1 MHLGSV
7 VRVYDDML
15 VISRR
20 EFALGGSLGQDW
32 IMPLGKRARH
42 PFSREELQK
51 VIGEPQFRAGAKLVV
66 AERSDASGID
76 IKIPLAD
83 GNPKSRVYAYEVE
96 IAGETGKLC
105 KAVYAAGCNLGMGH
119 EPDGSMTTLQIMK
132 SEIPKGKMRT
142 VSVAPLTSLGTKG
155 RAAVCLLKDE
165 PVG

>member
-1 MHLGSV
+1 MERHFSLQGRRTLYLGSV

-83 GNPKSRVYAYEVE
+83 GNSKSRVYAYEVE
-96 IAGETGKLC
+96 I
-105 KAVYAAGCNLGMGH
+105 
-119 EPDGSMTTLQIMK
+119 
-132 SEIPKGKMRT
+132 PKGKIRT